1 MNLQVKLRGYAPDL
15 DPTTPGI
22 FTSAVAIVPTMKG
35 HKAAPSTSDIGL
47 AALSATCVGGAVV
60 RKLDASHRLFAGTTT
75 ALFEN
80 VSGTTWTDRTRAVG
94 GAYALG
100 EANRWRFA
108 QFGDNTLAVAKSD
121 TLQVSSSA
129 AFADVTGAPKADI
142 VETVGQFVMLFN
154 TNEATYGDSP
164 SRWFCS
170 GIGDHTI
177 WTPAI
182 ATQSAT
188 GLLSSSPGPI
198 RAGRRLGDN
207 IVAYKDQSMFFGQY
221 VGAPI
226 IWDWR
231 EVSDTVGAPCQE
243 AVVPITTTA
252 GGAAHIF
259 LGYQDFY
266 YYDGARPVPIGNP
279 LKKTIWDAIQKSYLY
294 RVWALH
300 DRINSNIYF
309 HFVTTSTGDID
320 ACVVYNYRKD
330 SWGRDDRAI
339 KAAVEY
345 VTAGTSYDAYGTLFA
360 TWDTNVAFS
369 YDSPFWVSGYPQ
381 PAIFKSDN
389 KIYTLTGTPGSASF
403 TLAEMGND
411 EDFTMLRRVRPR
423 YLTAPSSATMDN
435 AYKALAGD
443 SFTNDATTAL
453 ASGKFD
459 VMREARWHRLT
470 HNSSGNMELAD
481 LFIDFERGGT
491 E

>member
-1 MNLQVKLRGYAPDL
+1 MRLDVNLKGYAPDL
-15 DPTTPGI
+15 DPTTRGI
-22 FTSAVAIVPTMKG
+22 FTIATAMVPSMKG
-35 HKAAPSTSDIGL
+35 YRAAPATSDAGL
-47 AALSATCVGGAVV
+47 AALAATCVGGAVV
-60 RKLDASHRLFAGTTT
+60 RKLDNSNRLFAGTATT
-75 ALFEN
+75 LQEN

-100 EANRWRFA
+100 TDSRWRFA
-108 QFGDNTLAVAKSD
+108 QFGDNTLAAAKSD
-121 TLQVSSSA
+121 TLQVSSTA
-129 AFADVTGAPKADI
+129 AFANITGAPKADI

-164 SRWFCS
+164 SRWWCS

-177 WTPAI
+177 WTPAASTQ
-182 ATQSAT
+182 ATT

-198 RAGRRLGDN
+198 RAGRRLGDS
-207 IVAYKDQSMFFGQY
+207 IIAYKDQAMFLGQY
-221 VGAPI
+221 VGTPVV
-226 IWDWR
+226 WDWR
-231 EVSDTVGAPCQE
+231 EISDTVGAPCQE
-243 AVVPITTTA
+243 AVVPIVTRL
-252 GGAAHIF
+252 GGTAHIF
-259 LGYQDFY
+259 MGYQDFY
-266 YYDGARPVPIGNP
+266 YYDSSRPVPIGNP
-279 LKKTIWDAIQKSYLY
+279 LKKTVWDAMQKSYLY

-309 HFVTTSTGDID
+309 HFVSTSSGDID

-330 SWGRDDRAI
+330 SWGRDDRPI

-345 VTAGTSYDAYGTLFA
+345 VTAGTSYDAYGTSFA

-403 TLAEMGND
+403 TLSELGND
-411 EDFTMLRRVRPR
+411 EQFSMLRRVRPR
-423 YLTAPSSATMDN
+423 YLTAPASPTLDN

-443 SFTNDATTAL
+443 SFTNDATTTL
-453 ASGKFD
+453 SSGKFD

-470 HNSSGNMELAD
+470 HNSNGNMELAD
-481 LFIDFERGGT
+481 LSIDFEPGG
-491 E
+491 EE